1 MTDISVTIIKTRIQ
15 RNNSFHVMRENISI
29 EFYTKK
35 INVTVRTKIKNILQ
49 SRNWMPDRKE
59 Y

>member
-1 MTDISVTIIKTRIQ
+1 
-15 RNNSFHVMRENISI
+15 MRENISI